1 MTPSSFQAL
10 VLNQAGKDTV
20 AELKQLTPKDL
31 PDEEV
36 LVRVE
41 YSCLNYKDALAV
53 TGKGK
58 IARTFPLVPG
68 IDLAGEVV
76 ESASSDY
83 APGQKVLLTGW
94 SVGEKYWGGFSQYAR
109 VRPGWLVPMP
119 DGLDAKSAMALGTAG
134 FTAMLC
140 VLALE
145 QAGVAPGQGL
155 PVAVSG
161 ATGGVGGFA
170 VAILSRLGYQVA
182 AITGSPQH
190 EAYLRKLGAKELVP
204 RQEMQQQPRPLE
216 KQRWAGA
223 VDTVGGV
230 ILARLLAETSYN
242 GAVTACGLAGSA
254 DLPSS
259 VMPFILR
266 GIRLWGVESVMV
278 PFERRLAA
286 WQRLAEI
293 LDHDLLGEATQ
304 TTGLK
309 DIPRLSEELLAGK
322 IRGRVILD
330 LNRG

>member
-1 MTPSSFQAL
+1 MTPSSFKAL
-10 VLNQAGKDTV
+10 VLDQAGNGTV
-20 AELKQLTPKDL
+20 ARIKDL
-31 PDEEV
+31 SPKELPQEKV

-76 ESASSDY
+76 ESASGDY
-83 APGQKVLLTGW
+83 SPGQKVLLTGW

-119 DGLDAKSAMALGTAG
+119 EGLDAKSAMALGTAG

-145 QAGVAPGQGL
+145 QAGIAPEQKL

-161 ATGGVGGFA
+161 ATGGVGGYA

-190 EAYLRKLGAKELVP
+190 EAYLRRLGASELVS
-204 RQEMQQQPRPLE
+204 RGEMQQPPRPLE
-216 KQRWAGA
+216 KQRWAAA

-230 ILARLLAETSYN
+230 ILARLLAETAYD
-242 GAVTACGLAGSA
+242 GAVAACGLAGSA
-254 DLPSS
+254 DLPAS

-266 GIRLWGVESVMV
+266 GVRLWGVDSVMA
-278 PFERRLAA
+278 PFARRQRAWHRLAQIIPA
-286 WQRLAEI
+286 ELLAE
-293 LDHDLLGEATQ
+293 AAQ
-304 TTGLK
+304 TAGLQ
-309 DIPRLSEELLAGK
+309 DIPRLSGELLAGK
-322 IRGRVILD
+322 IRGRIILD
-330 LNRG
+330 PNQP